1 MSAKT
6 TTKVATITK
15 DRYEQAD
22 HYRAQV
28 QVDKLIYAVCYGSIF
43 NRDMREAG
51 RLRDALAEAIE
62 RVILEHFRAL
72 IVQPE
77 FRWYFNKWKN
87 ENVAE
92 DMRAEVES
100 FLRKNFGI

>member
-1 MSAKT
+1 MHTS
-6 TTKVATITK
+6 KVETITK
-15 DRYEQAD
+15 DRIERAD

-28 QVDKLIYAVCYGSIF
+28 QVDKLLYAVCYGSIF

-62 RVILEHFRAL
+62 RVIMEHFRAL
-72 IVQPE
+72 IQQPS
-77 FRWYFNKWKN
+77 FRWYFDKWKN
-87 ENVAE
+87 ENVGE
-92 DMRAEVES
+92 DMKEEVEG